1 MRVFLQALLVL
12 SVLALGSLAACSY
25 ATQVATQSSAAI
37 ASPSATATRA
47 APRRTEK
54 PTQTAAAFEYRPS
67 STPLPVNTPITLDQ
81 LEKSGNSARLLPPDV
96 NPLTGLKVS
105 DPKLLERRPM
115 VIKITNFPRSVRP
128 QWGLNAADHV
138 YEYYLEDEL
147 TRFVGVF
154 YGRDAERVG
163 PIRSARPFDEHL
175 MRMYKAIFAF
185 AYADDRVMDLWIGTN
200 LSPFLVI
207 ERPGNCPPMCRIGPK
222 SNYNTLYT
230 NTAQLGEYVAARGV
244 NNDRQNLEGL
254 HFEEN
259 SLLLG
264 GGGEARRLE
273 VRFSPMSY
281 HAWEYQ
287 PKTRRYLRWQD
298 EERAA
303 AEEETFLPLI
313 DSLDGQQVAADNIVL
328 LMVPTGYFY
337 LSNSTEIYNYR
348 LEGRGKGYALR
359 DGRIFTIEWVRYRPR
374 DLVSIRFPGGLPF
387 PLKPGNIWFEILSE
401 DTPHTS
407 EEGLWRFEYSLPP
420 RPTPSPTAQP

>member
-1 MRVFLQALLVL
+1 MRAFLRALLL
-12 SVLALGSLAACSY
+12 LGALALSSLAACNSAQPT
-25 ATQVATQSSAAI
+25 ATQPPV
-37 ASPSATATRA
+37 ATATRV
-47 APRRTEK
+47 APKKTER
-54 PTQTAAAFEYRPS
+54 PTHTAAAFELRPS
-67 STPLPVNTPITLDQ
+67 STPLPVNTPFTLEQ
-81 LEKSGNSARLLPPDV
+81 LAKLGNQARWLPPDV

-105 DPKLLERRPM
+105 DVRRLERRPM

-154 YGRDAERVG
+154 YGQDAERVG

-175 MRMYKAIFAF
+175 VRMYKAIFAF
-185 AYADDRVMDLWIGTN
+185 AYADDRVMDLWTGTN

-207 ERPGNCPPMCRIGPK
+207 ERPGNCPPMCRIGAK
-222 SNYNTLYT
+222 NDYNTLYT
-230 NTAQLGEYVAARGV
+230 NTAQLSEYVAARGV
-244 NNDRQNLEGL
+244 SNDRQNLEGL

-259 SLLLG
+259 SLLVA

-273 VRFSPMSY
+273 IRYSPMSY

-287 PKTRRYLRWQD
+287 PETRRYLRWQD
-298 EERAA
+298 GERAS
-303 AEEETFLPLI
+303 AEEETFQPLI

-328 LMVPTGYFY
+328 LMLPAGYFY

-359 DGRIFTIEWVRYRPR
+359 DGRIFAIEWVRHRPR

-387 PLKPGNIWFEILSE
+387 PLKPGNVWFEVLSE

-407 EEGLWRFEYSLPP
+407 GEGMWRFEYSLPL
-420 RPTPSPTAQP
+420 RPTPSPAAQQ